1 MKSVSNNLSEQAE
14 KARPEMKN
22 ILLLVVGRQ
31 EREKP
36 ERLQP

>member
-1 MKSVSNNLSEQAE
+1 MKTVSNNPSKQAE

-31 EREKP
+31 EKEKP
-36 ERLQP
+36 KRLQP